1 MGESIEERERGC
13 DGRIGAIRI
22 DYDIPFDDFDTGYPI
37 RLSQKIPSEVSEIYM
52 RKSTGGNTHV
62 MVVFLRG
69 IFPLQSLFA
78 RAIMR
83 DDSRRLRADME
94 RFVLRTRDIEFC
106 FSEKMNVS
114 TGEILRSGE
123 WMRIR

>member
-1 MGESIEERERGC
+1 MENTGEERN
-13 DGRIGAIRI
+13 DGRIMAIRI
-22 DYDIPFDDFDTGYPI
+22 DYDIPFEKFDSGMPI

-62 MVVFLRG
+62 LLVFLRP
-69 IFPLQSLFA
+69 IFPVQTLFA

-94 RFVLRTRDIEFC
+94 RFILRTREIDFC
-106 FSEKMNVS
+106 FSEIMNVT
-114 TGEILRSGE
+114 TGEIKRSGE
-123 WMRIR
+123 WVKIK